1 LPRPSAADRLRGAI
15 PAFRRA
21 TACDRSAERQAR
33 WGDGVALLVCCWL
46 PALLTV
52 GRFVSTAREHAF
64 AFDFHHYYWLSGHYA
79 LHGRS
84 PFPPPTPDAVLL
96 THTYPAAPYP
106 APVPVFF
113 APFGLLPVQ
122 LAEVIFTAILVA
134 ALFFALHLVGV
145 RDWRC
150 YGAAFLW
157 APVAFAIQTA
167 NLTLLLLLGLAI
179 LWRLRGRIVGP
190 AVVLGVLISLKLFLW
205 PLGIWLLA
213 TRRYAAAAWSL
224 VVAAAITLGTWAMLG
239 FAGFQDYPRVARIFG
254 RYYESSSYTPFSF
267 LVHLGVPDPW
277 ARAGGLALGVAAL
290 VAVVVTARRNRS
302 ERTSFT
308 IAVAAALLLTPIVW
322 LHYFALMLVPLA
334 LLSPSFSVVWVLPV
348 ILWACPVGGHMSTW
362 KYAFPLVVFAV
373 VLLLAQRVRLRPRA
387 IASSGRIV
395 LVGSGEAQPFA

>member
-1 LPRPSAADRLRGAI
+1 VSRLRAVEHARPVLVAATSGISAIISQDGRVLSQSRQFSRAILVRRIRTSAAITLADRLGELPEWILA
-15 PAFRRA
+15 
-21 TACDRSAERQAR
+21 
-33 WGDGVALLVCCWL
+33 VAG
-46 PALLTV
+46 T
-52 GRFVSTAREHAF
+52 
-64 AFDFHHYYWLSGHYA
+64 
-79 LHGRS
+79 
-84 PFPPPTPDAVLL
+84 
-96 THTYPAAPYP
+96 
-106 APVPVFF
+106 
-113 APFGLLPVQ
+113 
-122 LAEVIFTAILVA
+122 
-134 ALFFALHLVGV
+134 
-145 RDWRC
+145 
-150 YGAAFLW
+150 GAA
-157 APVAFAIQTA
+157 AA
-167 NLTLLLLLGLAI
+167 
-179 LWRLRGRIVGP
+179 
-190 AVVLGVLISLKLFLW
+190 
-205 PLGIWLLA
+205 GIWLLA

-254 RYYESSSYTPFSF
+254 RYYESSSYTPLSF
-267 LVHLGVPDPW
+267 LVHLGVRDPW

-334 LLSPSFSVVWVLPV
+334 LLSPTFSVVWVLPV